1 MSLYRDKKSFLAIE
15 VILNALMCPA
25 HTLDRSCCGPFM
37 LQPSNGYAMLLCLV
51 KNQTAIRTSVANIQ
65 RCATAPFCSLS
76 QFQIMIKAEQ
86 K

>member
-1 MSLYRDKKSFLAIE
+1 
-15 VILNALMCPA
+15 
-25 HTLDRSCCGPFM
+25 M

-86 K
+86 KWLLESAKEKLNKI